1 MEMRI
6 TPVSLSTERLN
17 LLETMRHTEAQEWL
31 QRFNQKIKD
40 VGKAKATAWWQTTI
54 ADIARRR
61 GEPAAEDLRKRMNA
75 IRREG

>member
-1 MEMRI
+1 MDKPSAEPRLTMRFSLQEMRQ
-6 TPVSLSTERLN
+6 S
-17 LLETMRHTEAQEWL
+17 EAREWISRY
-31 QRFNQKIKD
+31 QQKIKEL
-40 VGKAKATAWWQTTI
+40 GKVKASAWWQTTI

>member
-1 MEMRI
+1 MDKPSAKPQLTMRFSLQEMRQ
-6 TPVSLSTERLN
+6 S
-17 LLETMRHTEAQEWL
+17 EAREWIL
-31 QRFNQKIKD
+31 RYQQKIKD

-61 GEPAAEDLRKRMNA
+61 GESAAEDLRKRMNE

>member
-1 MEMRI
+1 MDKPSAEPRLTMRFSLQEMRQ
-6 TPVSLSTERLN
+6 S
-17 LLETMRHTEAQEWL
+17 EAREWIL
-31 QRFNQKIKD
+31 RYQQKIKEL
-40 VGKAKATAWWQTTI
+40 GKAKATAWWQTTI